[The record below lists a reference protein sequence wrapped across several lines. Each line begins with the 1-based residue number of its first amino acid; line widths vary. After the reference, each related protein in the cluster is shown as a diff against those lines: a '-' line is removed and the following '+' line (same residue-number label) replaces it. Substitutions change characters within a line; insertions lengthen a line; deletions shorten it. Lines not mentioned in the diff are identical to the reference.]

1 MKNKNILTWILLIVL
16 TLITT
21 IIAGMGSVAYLILV
35 VAALKFLLIAFQFM
49 EFKNIFYFIY
59 RKFMKS
65 HSTINVT
72 DIKSAW
78 ILKMFLA

>member
-49 EFKNIFYFIY
+49 EFKKAHLFWKTTLVIVLIFITG
-59 RKFMKS
+59 
-65 HSTINVT
+65 TI
-72 DIKSAW
+72 I
-78 ILKMFLA
+78 ILVAT

>member
-49 EFKNIFYFIY
+49 EFKKAHLFWKATLVIVLIFITG
-59 RKFMKS
+59 
-65 HSTINVT
+65 TI
-72 DIKSAW
+72 I
-78 ILKMFLA
+78 ILVAT